1 MAAESHE
8 ELAEKVQD
16 LSPEELKLFRIRHS
30 LAHVLAHAVMD
41 LYPDVQ
47 FGFGPPVSD
56 GFYYDFRF
64 PEGVK
69 VGLEEL
75 EAIEKRMREIIQ
87 ENLEFEHYDL
97 PLDEAEKWVEEANE
111 PFKRELIED
120 LRAKGL
126 DEVSFY
132 KSGKFV
138 DVCEGPHVARTR
150 NIPKKAF
157 TLDRVAGAYWKGS
170 EDQPM
175 LTRIYGLGFAN
186 PKELKKY
193 VRMREEARK
202 RDHRKLGAELD
213 IFHIE
218 EEVGKGLPLW
228 LPNGGVLRHELEK
241 LAHEF
246 EFRYGY
252 KMIATPE
259 ITKEGLYYRSGH
271 LPYYQESMFPPMVL
285 EEETE
290 DGSRVKESFYLKPMN
305 CPHHHMVYKSRPRS
319 YRDLPLRLSEYG
331 HVYRFERSGE
341 LAGLLRV
348 RGMTMNDAHLYVQPE
363 KAKEE
368 FIKVMQLHLD
378 YYKLLEFESWYMRL
392 SLSDQNADKYLPRPE
407 LWKKAE
413 DLCVEAMDEMG
424 LDYETVRGEA
434 AFYGPKVDVQVKNV
448 VGREETAST
457 NQVDPM
463 AAQED
468 RFDMTYVG
476 SDGEL
481 HRPWVLH
488 RAPLG
493 THERFLAFLI
503 EHFGGAF
510 PTWLAPE
517 QVRIIPVSPEQL
529 EYAEKIR
536 QKLFGQMV
544 RVEVDDGNDSF
555 NKKIRNGVTRK
566 VPILL
571 VVGGREAED
580 NTVTVRRYKIKKQE
594 TMGVDQF
601 LERLAEEIRTR
612 KWVKPQTG
620 PA

>member
-1 MAAESHE
+1 MGHE

-16 LSPEELKLFRIRHS
+16 LSPGELKVYRIRHS
-30 LAHVLAHAVMD
+30 LAHLLAHAVQD
-41 LYPDVQ
+41 LYPGTK

-56 GFYYDFRF
+56 GFYYDFDF
-64 PEGVK
+64 PAGVK
-69 VGLEEL
+69 VGVEDLER
-75 EAIEKRMREIIQ
+75 IEKRMQ
-87 ENLEFEHYDL
+87 ELVDANLDFEHYDL
-97 PLDEAEKWVEEANE
+97 TPAEALQWVEKADQ
-111 PFKRELIED
+111 PYKRELVED
-120 LRAKGL
+120 LKQRGL
-126 DEVSFY
+126 DKVSFY
-132 KSGKFV
+132 RSGEFT
-138 DVCEGPHVARTR
+138 DVCEGPHVPKTR
-150 NIPKKAF
+150 NLPKKGF
-157 TLDRVAGAYWKGS
+157 KLDRVAGAYWKGS

-186 PKELKKY
+186 PKELKKHI
-193 VRMREEARK
+193 RLREEARK

-241 LAHEF
+241 LAHEY

-252 KMIATPE
+252 KMIASPE
-259 ITKEGLYYRSGH
+259 ITKAGLYYRSGH
-271 LPYYQESMFPPMVL
+271 LPYYKDSMFPPMEL
-285 EEETE
+285 EEQTA
-290 DGSRVKESFYLKPMN
+290 DGTRIKESFYLKPMN
-305 CPHHHMVYKSRPRS
+305 CPHHHMIYKARPRS

-363 KAKEE
+363 KAKQE
-368 FIKVMQLHLD
+368 FIKVMELHLD
-378 YYKLLEFESWYMRL
+378 YYRLLEFSSWYMRL
-392 SLSDQNADKYLPRPE
+392 SLSDESSGKYLPRPE

-413 DLCVEAMDEMG
+413 RLCVEAMDEME
-424 LDYETVRGEA
+424 LEYETVRGEA

-463 AAQED
+463 AAQQD

-476 SDGEL
+476 DDGAL

-517 QVRIIPVSPEQL
+517 QVRVIPVSPEQL
-529 EYAEKIR
+529 EYAHKVEKT
-536 QKLFGQMV
+536 LFDRMV
-544 RVEVDDGNDSF
+544 RVELDDSSDTF

-566 VPILL
+566 IPILL
-571 VVGGREAED
+571 VVGGREAEQ
-580 NTVTVRRYKIKKQE
+580 NTVTVRRYKIKKQQ
-594 TMGVDQF
+594 TLGLDTF
-601 LERLAEEIRTR
+601 LAQLAEEIRTR
-612 KWVKPQTG
+612 RWVKPEG
-620 PA
+620 GV

>member
-1 MAAESHE
+1 MGSESHE

-41 LYPDVQ
+41 LYPGTQ

-69 VGLEEL
+69 VGGEDLEK
-75 EAIEKRMREIIQ
+75 IEKRMREIIQ

-97 PLDEAEKWVEEANE
+97 SLDEAAKWVDEANE
-111 PFKRELIED
+111 PFKKELVED
-120 LRAKGL
+120 LRERGL
-126 DEVSFY
+126 GKVSFY
-132 KSGKFV
+132 KSGEFV
-138 DVCEGPHVARTR
+138 DVCEGPHVQRTR

-157 TLDRVAGAYWKGS
+157 ALDRVAGAYWKGS

-175 LTRIYGLGFAN
+175 LTRIYGLGFSN

-193 VRMREEARK
+193 VRLREEARK

-241 LAHEF
+241 LAHEY
-246 EFRYGY
+246 EFKYGY

-271 LPYYQESMFPPMVL
+271 LPYYKESMFPPMVL

-290 DGSRVKESFYLKPMN
+290 EGAKVKEAFYLKPMN
-305 CPHHHMVYKSRPRS
+305 CPHHHMIYKARPRS

-378 YYKLLEFESWYMRL
+378 YYKLLEFSSWYMRL
-392 SLSDQNADKYLPRPE
+392 SLSDESSDKYLPRPE

-413 DLCVEAMDEMG
+413 QLCVEAMDEMG

-517 QVRIIPVSPEQL
+517 QVRIIPISAEQL

-536 QKLFGQMV
+536 QELFSRMV
-544 RVEVDDGNDSF
+544 RVEVDDGSDTF

-571 VVGGREAED
+571 VVGGREAEE

-594 TMGVDQF
+594 TMPVDRF
-601 LERLAEEIRTR
+601 VETVLEEIRAR
-612 KWVKPQTG
+612 KWVKPQT
-620 PA
+620 PS